1 MPNFR
6 WHSSCILA
14 CLVLGA
20 VQHAVGTGIASFLL
34 PVNATVLSMIV
45 QFLTSRPLL
54 NTTR

>member
-14 CLVLGA
+14 CVVLGA